1 MEPTPATTVRIQV
14 SSSNLKSVGYD
25 EEHKI
30 LEVEFKGG
38 GIYRYKNVPKET
50 FESFLSSPSLGKFFM
65 GNIRNSFLCERLI

>member
-1 MEPTPATTVRIQV
+1 MEPTPATIVRIPIT
-14 SSSNLKSVGYD
+14 SSNLKAIGYD

-38 GIYRYKNVPKET
+38 GVYRYKDVPKET

-65 GNIRNSFLCERLI
+65 GSIRNRFLFERLI